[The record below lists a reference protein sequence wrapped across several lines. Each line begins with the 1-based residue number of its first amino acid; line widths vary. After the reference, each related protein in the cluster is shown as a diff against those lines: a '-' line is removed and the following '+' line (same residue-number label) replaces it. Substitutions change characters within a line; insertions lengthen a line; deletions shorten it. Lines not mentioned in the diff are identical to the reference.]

1 MRDGALW
8 ISGGGPDSDIV
19 VSSRVRLARN
29 LVGMPFPNRSD
40 ASQLQQA
47 REKVIQAAKS
57 TPSIGPLEILL
68 LEDMS
73 EMDRRIAVEEHL
85 TSPQHVSEPKGRAL
99 ILNRDNSLCVMVNEE
114 DHLRIQAILPGFQ
127 LEQALRLAWA
137 ADDAIEETLDYA
149 FDSELGYLSAC
160 PTNVGTGMRASVML
174 HLPALVITNSVGQ
187 VLGAASKVG
196 VATRGI
202 YGEGT
207 EAVGNLFQ
215 VSNQVTMGRAEEEII
230 AHLGAIV
237 RQIIDSERSA
247 RRALLDDARPQIEDR
262 LYRSFGIL
270 TNARMMPSEE
280 ALKLMSD
287 VKLGADMGILP
298 NVPDDLLTRL
308 SVDTM
313 PAHVQRAL
321 GRELSVWE
329 RDIARAGIIRER
341 FEKANKASRGS
352 NSAPDMEE

>member
-1 MRDGALW
+1 
-8 ISGGGPDSDIV
+8 
-19 VSSRVRLARN
+19 
-29 LVGMPFPNRSD
+29 
-40 ASQLQQA
+40 
-47 REKVIQAAKS
+47 
-57 TPSIGPLEILL
+57 
-68 LEDMS
+68 
-73 EMDRRIAVEEHL
+73 
-85 TSPQHVSEPKGRAL
+85 
-99 ILNRDNSLCVMVNEE
+99 
-114 DHLRIQAILPGFQ
+114 
-127 LEQALRLAWA
+127 
-137 ADDAIEETLDYA
+137 
-149 FDSELGYLSAC
+149 
-160 PTNVGTGMRASVML
+160 MRASVML

-352 NSAPDMEE
+352 NSAPDKEE